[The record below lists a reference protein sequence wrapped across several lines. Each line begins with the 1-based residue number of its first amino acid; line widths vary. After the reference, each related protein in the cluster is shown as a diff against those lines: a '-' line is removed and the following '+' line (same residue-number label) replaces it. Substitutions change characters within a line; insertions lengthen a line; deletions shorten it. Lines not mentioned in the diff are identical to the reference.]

1 MMYMYM
7 YTILLINFESIHS
20 SQRHDQKTS
29 LHSHKHQTDHVL
41 EWVLDPYSGFV
52 IHQTERESNSE
63 QSAFIYSAFYFKME
77 GSYMLKISLMELLKV
92 ALFRLGMQLV

>member
-20 SQRHDQKTS
+20 SQRRDQKTS
-29 LHSHKHQTDHVL
+29 LYSHKRQTDHVL

-52 IHQTERESNSE
+52 IHQTEIFPCTCTIFERI
-63 QSAFIYSAFYFKME
+63 QF
-77 GSYMLKISLMELLKV
+77 
-92 ALFRLGMQLV
+92 